1 MYQQHKRNKR
11 NKIVVPGNLE
21 YTHIHCIRVYATTS
35 KHTPCS
41 LFAFPETS
49 NTHTSTVSVCIQRPV
64 NTHHVSCSPKSHL
77 CRVTTREPGEDQIF
91 NRRTYSVY
99 LVRSLFPKY
108 KRPTH
113 TSPVVLQL
121 LLSQSMLPRCSF
133 VQQVSQAPLH
143 IYITLSNIYLNY
155 LHYKTTDSL
164 YIKYSI
170 IVLDSNLSSESLII
184 LNLSGRYLSF
194 IVYLCFNSLKL
205 SLHLASIGIV
215 RPSLQ
220 TTPLKL
226 HVFHAL

>member
-1 MYQQHKRNKR
+1 
-11 NKIVVPGNLE
+11 
-21 YTHIHCIRVYATTS
+21 
-35 KHTPCS
+35 
-41 LFAFPETS
+41 
-49 NTHTSTVSVCIQRPV
+49 
-64 NTHHVSCSPKSHL
+64 
-77 CRVTTREPGEDQIF
+77 
-91 NRRTYSVY
+91 
-99 LVRSLFPKY
+99 
-108 KRPTH
+108 
-113 TSPVVLQL
+113 
-121 LLSQSMLPRCSF
+121 MLPRCSF

-226 HVFHAL
+226 HVFHALLSRQSLFSLRYLLTVFVVCVRLYKITTSTLNPHSGL